1 MSPAE
6 QARRDAW
13 IRRTVESLGSLSG
26 EQTTR
31 LRELLPPV
39 RGAR

>member
-13 IRRTVESLGSLSG
+13 IRRTVESLGPPSG
-26 EQTTR
+26 EQIAR
-31 LRELLPPV
+31 LRELLRPAG
-39 RGAR
+39 GAR